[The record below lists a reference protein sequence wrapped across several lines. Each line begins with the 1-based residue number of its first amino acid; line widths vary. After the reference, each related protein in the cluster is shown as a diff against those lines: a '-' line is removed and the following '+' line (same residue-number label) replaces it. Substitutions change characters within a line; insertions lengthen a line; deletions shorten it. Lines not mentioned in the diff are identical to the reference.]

1 MKKYYQLAFM
11 LFCWFAY
18 ATSVNAQ
25 SPNSVSEEKTVSDV
39 ENRTVY
45 GFVGDLT
52 LGGCGITKFKTDTPQ
67 NLELLSQ
74 WKNGYAIFSG
84 AAAYGEYYVQM
95 YHYNS
100 DGVGKVENIS
110 FAKVSLVSDNSKEI
124 KVMEDNA
131 VKLSDMTFDYSTNTM
146 YAVGFELGDTFL
158 YSIDL
163 QTGTLTKGPLLQ
175 TNAEKQTIATLAA
188 TYDGRLYGL
197 NMKGILFKINK
208 ETGNL
213 TRVMDTKVHL
223 GYMQS
228 MEFDHTDDCL
238 YWATMIGRA
247 GVSNELYKID
257 VNKKTIKSLG
267 HLGDGGAGTQAQGLY
282 IPFVLAGFDAPGQA
296 TELKAVPA
304 EKGALEATIT
314 WKNPVKTHG
323 GDDLS
328 GNMNVILER
337 DGEVISSSMSEA
349 GAEMS
354 WTDKSVKLGEHTYTV
369 KAINEKGEGALAEVF
384 VYVGDD
390 VPATIT
396 DLMASVGNE
405 CKNIK
410 LTWNIPDKGAH
421 GGYYDKSNVRYRIVR
436 YPDNTVLEEEY
447 GGTSYEDN
455 TIKRLGAY
463 YYGITG
469 FNKAGSNNEY
479 KRNEIII
486 AGKAVE
492 VPYDCSFNDE
502 TIARNQWTFV
512 NGNHDGNSWRV
523 NSGLGT
529 TLFNDYVIAAEYVLN
544 PLDSQL
550 DADEWL
556 ISPPIN
562 FEANKDY
569 YLSFD
574 VRSAGVDEL
583 NITFG
588 DLNTVEAQN
597 QRIVSGLFTEEAEGA
612 FYTYQFQLPRT
623 EGIHCVGINLV
634 TMYGDNTSQL
644 FQINNVMIEEGIP
657 DGIETVNAGGNTKV
671 SLDGDLLAIEGDFN
685 TAYVY
690 DTTGICV
697 ATLNKANAETTTTGW
712 HPGIYIV
719 KIANADSAYTQKIT
733 IR

>member
-110 FAKVSLVSDNSKEI
+110 FAKVSLVSDNSREI

-529 TLFNDYVIAAEYVLN
+529 ILFNDYVIAAEYVLN

-671 SLDGDLLAIEGDFN
+671 SQDGDRLAIEGDFN

>member
-323 GDDLS
+323 GDDLY

-529 TLFNDYVIAAEYVLN
+529 ILFNDYVIAAEYVLN

-644 FQINNVMIEEGIP
+644 FQINNVMIAEGIP

-671 SLDGDLLAIEGDFN
+671 SLDGDRLAIEGDFN

-719 KIANADSAYTQKIT
+719 KIANTDSVYTQKIT

>member
-39 ENRTVY
+39 ENRTVHA
-45 GFVGDLT
+45 FVADQT
-52 LGGCGITKFKTDTPQ
+52 LGGYGMGTFKTDSPQ
-67 NLELLSQ
+67 NFELLYQ

-213 TRVMDTKVHL
+213 TRVMDTKIPL
-223 GYMQS
+223 RYNQS

-529 TLFNDYVIAAEYVLN
+529 ILFNDYVIAAEYVLN

-574 VRSAGVDEL
+574 ARSAGVDEL

-597 QRIVSGLFTEEAEGA
+597 QRIASGLFTEEAEGV
-612 FYTYQFQLPRT
+612 FYTYQLPLPKT
-623 EGIHCVGINLV
+623 EGVHCIGINLV
-634 TMYGDNTSQL
+634 TMFGDDTSQM

-657 DGIETVNAGGNTKV
+657 DGIETVNVGGNTKV
-671 SLDGDLLAIEGDFN
+671 SLDGDRLAIEGDFN

-697 ATLNKANAETTTTGW
+697 ATLNKANVETTTTGW

-719 KIANADSAYTQKIT
+719 KIANADSVHTQKVVIK
-733 IR
+733 